1 VVTPSLIYKGKRLKR
16 DSHKKGFSLVEALV
30 ATVVVAVAA
39 LCALSFEYLAAGQIH
54 YANAQIHATRIA
66 KLLLEDWKSTGGSDT
81 YDPCSLGLGFIEVQ
95 IPINFSEGQGLGIPL
110 NGSVY
115 AIQVDEYSLMLKLM
129 YIDVATDT
137 ATQVTLRQLAV
148 IGRLGKPGDNQT
160 MTSQERFVKGPQIY
174 FVTYVRRDASGG

>member
-1 VVTPSLIYKGKRLKR
+1 VVTPSLTYKGKRLKR
-16 DSHKKGFSLVEALV
+16 GSHKKGFSLVEALV

-39 LCALSFEYLAAGQIH
+39 LCALSFEYLSTGQIH

-81 YDPCSLGLGFIEVQ
+81 YDPCELGLGFIGVQ
-95 IPINFSEGQGLGIPL
+95 AINFTEGQGLGDTL

-129 YIDVATDT
+129 YKDVEKDE

-148 IGRLGKPGDNQT
+148 IGRLGKPGDNQI
-160 MTSQERFVKGPQIY
+160 MTSQDRFVKGPQIY

>member
-1 VVTPSLIYKGKRLKR
+1 MTLSLTSKGKRLKQ
-16 DSHKKGFSLVEALV
+16 DSYKKGFSLVEALV

-39 LCALSFEYLAAGQIH
+39 LCALSFEYLAIGQIH
-54 YANAQIHATRIA
+54 YANAQIHATRMA

-81 YDPCSLGLGFIEVQ
+81 YDPCSLGLGFIELQV
-95 IPINFSEGQGLGIPL
+95 PINFTEGEGLGITL

-115 AIQVDEYSLMLKLM
+115 SIQVDNYSLMLKLM
-129 YIDVATDT
+129 YIDVDQDA

-148 IGRLGKPGDNQT
+148 VGRVGKSGGGQT
-160 MTSQERFVKGPQIY
+160 MISEDRFVKGPQIY